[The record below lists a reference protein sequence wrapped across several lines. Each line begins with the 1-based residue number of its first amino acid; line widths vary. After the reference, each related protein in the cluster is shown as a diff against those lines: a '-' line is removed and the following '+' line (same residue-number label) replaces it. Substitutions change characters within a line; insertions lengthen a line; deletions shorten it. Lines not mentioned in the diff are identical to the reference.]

1 MSIIKPH
8 ILAMSAYK
16 PPLEGRNPK
25 SYTLLDFNERTIPVS
40 QPIVDA
46 LQAFIG
52 DGRLQQYPAYGDIVE
67 RLASYARV
75 NTNQVMITNG
85 SDQGIDLIFRAVAK
99 VNAEAIIPVPSF
111 AMYQQCAN
119 VEAMHIVEPQY
130 TKEQGYPLR
139 EVLAAITP
147 NTAII
152 VISNPNNPCGTLVT
166 NDVVE
171 QIAKAAPQAAIL
183 VDECYYEYSG
193 QSSAE
198 LIDKLNC
205 SNIFITRTF
214 SKTWGI
220 PSLRFGYILANT
232 GYIDALCNIRGPYD
246 INQLAIVAANAALDN
261 PEYTEQY
268 VEEVMHLAKPQFEAW
283 LAKNNIGYWP
293 SQANYVWAFFD
304 DASAMNDYLKQNNIL
319 VRAKVLKGTTGLR
332 ITMGTVAQTD
342 NLIDV
347 CEQFFKLNTD
357 E

>member
-25 SYTLLDFNERTIPVS
+25 AYTLLDFNERTVPVS

-67 RLASYARV
+67 RLADYAGV
-75 NTNQVMITNG
+75 NTHQVMITNG

-99 VNAEAIIPVPSF
+99 ANAEAIIPGPSF

-119 VEAMHIVEPQY
+119 VEAMQIIEPEY
-130 TKEQGYPLR
+130 TKEQGYPLL

-152 VISNPNNPCGTLVT
+152 VISNPNNPCGTLVA
-166 NDVVE
+166 NAVVE
-171 QIAKAAPQAAIL
+171 QLAKAAPQAAIL

-193 QSSAE
+193 QSSAA
-198 LIDKLNC
+198 LLSKPGC

-220 PSLRFGYILANT
+220 PSLRFGYILANNV
-232 GYIDALCNIRGPYD
+232 YVDALCNIRGPYD

-268 VEEVMHLAKPQFEAW
+268 VSEVMHTAKPQFEAW
-283 LAKNNIGYWP
+283 LSNNSIGYWP

-304 DASAMNDYLKQNNIL
+304 DASAMDEHLKQNNIL
-319 VRAKVLKGTTGLR
+319 VRAKVLKGNTGLR
-332 ITMGTVAQTD
+332 ITIGTVAQTK
-342 NLIDV
+342 NLISV
-347 CEQFFKLNTD
+347 CEQFLKLNA
-357 E
+357 

>member
-25 SYTLLDFNERTIPVS
+25 AYTLLDFNERTVPVS

-52 DGRLQQYPAYGDIVE
+52 DGRLQQYPVYGDIVE
-67 RLASYARV
+67 RLADYAGV
-75 NTNQVMITNG
+75 NIHQVMITNG

-99 VNAEAIIPVPSF
+99 SNAEAIIPGPSF

-119 VEAMHIVEPQY
+119 VEAMRIIEPEY

-139 EVLAAITP
+139 EVLAAITT

-166 NDVVE
+166 NAVVE
-171 QIAKAAPQAAIL
+171 QLAKAAPQAAIL

-193 QSSAE
+193 QSSAA
-198 LIDKLNC
+198 LLNKPDC
-205 SNIFITRTF
+205 SNVFITRTF

-220 PSLRFGYILANT
+220 PSLRFGYILANNV
-232 GYIDALCNIRGPYD
+232 YVDALCNIRGPYD

-268 VEEVMHLAKPQFEAW
+268 VSEVMHTAKPQFEAW
-283 LAKNNIGYWP
+283 LSNNSIGYWP

-304 DASAMNDYLKQNNIL
+304 DASAIDEYLKQNNIL
-319 VRAKVLKGTTGLR
+319 VRAKVLKGKTGLR
-332 ITMGTVAQTD
+332 ITIGTVAQTK
-342 NLIDV
+342 NLISV
-347 CEQFFKLNTD
+347 CEQFLKLNASR
-357 E
+357 